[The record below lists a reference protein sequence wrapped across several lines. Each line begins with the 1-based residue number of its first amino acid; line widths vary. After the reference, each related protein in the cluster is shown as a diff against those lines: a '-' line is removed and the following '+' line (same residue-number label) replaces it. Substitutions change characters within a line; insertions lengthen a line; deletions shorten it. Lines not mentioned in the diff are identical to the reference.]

1 MFLKCKFQGKNA
13 GFLTMEF
20 SGKNHKIASQSDSEK
35 NQHVSFSKN
44 WTLQEHDNSFN
55 TLKDKFW
62 YNVFEIMT
70 SKLYITFFVKKKV
83 PTCI

>member
-1 MFLKCKFQGKNA
+1 
-13 GFLTMEF
+13 MEF
-20 SGKNHKIASQSDSEK
+20 SGKNHKITSQSDSEK
-35 NQHVSFSKN
+35 NQHVSFSKD

-70 SKLYITFFVKKKV
+70 SKLYIIFFEKKKV
-83 PTCI
+83 SIQPYTFVGTNGSFKRYM